1 MSTKE
6 DYYSLKLQATCIMLG
21 YTWGSSKFVGLATE
35 EANHA
40 FLGRDARHVSI
51 TIRDVQLCHAV
62 APLLN
67 PVLVS
72 LLKQYDATRNESFKS
87 LRYSHDVVH
96 PSSWVEIE
104 SASDTASSTK
114 PRKYEPQSSV
124 DEEDLGGASEQ
135 GFQAA
140 RSPSNYGPVSQD
152 GDRTTA
158 EMGTG
163 SNTSREPSIAGPAP
177 TSGVSTPTEQSTV
190 PTSPASGVDSQEE
203 KSRDGADG
211 ADGGASAF
219 QSSRNSNEPDTIIAL
234 PSSLQATEPS
244 TSTLATPGLPDWSSD
259 IVSEGGLLE
268 SRSSQEP
275 QAPEVR
281 SSQAVSPVPGNESG
295 NDKTKLVTTSECET
309 PVEYDVDTPLPD
321 WTTTADD
328 GLVKKVRHT
337 ASHGSY
343 SDIIPATNA
352 KEAQDV
358 RR

>member
-21 YTWGSSKFVGLATE
+21 YTWGSSKFVGLAAE

-51 TIRDVQLCHAV
+51 TIRNMQLCHAV

-72 LLKQYDATRNESFKS
+72 LLKQYDVTMNDSFQS

-96 PSSWVEIE
+96 PGSWFEIE
-104 SASDTASSTK
+104 AAGDTASSTK
-114 PRKYEPQSSV
+114 PKKYGPQSSV
-124 DEEDLGGASEQ
+124 EEEDAVGISKQ

-140 RSPSNYGPVSQD
+140 RSPSNFGPVSQG
-152 GDRTTA
+152 GDRA
-158 EMGTG
+158 PSEMGTG
-163 SNTSREPSIAGPAP
+163 SNTSREPSITGPAP
-177 TSGVSTPTEQSTV
+177 TSDVSTPAEHSTV
-190 PTSPASGVDSQEE
+190 PTSPASVDLQEE
-203 KSRDGADG
+203 KSGDGADE
-211 ADGGASAF
+211 GASVF
-219 QSSRNSNEPDTIIAL
+219 QASKKSNELDTIIAL

-244 TSTLATPGLPDWSSD
+244 TSTLFTSGLPDWSSD
-259 IVSEGGLLE
+259 IVPEGGLLE

-281 SSQAVSPVPGNESG
+281 LSQGVSPVPGNESG

-309 PVEYDVDTPLPD
+309 PVESDVDTPLPD
-321 WTTTADD
+321 LTTTADD
-328 GLVKKVRHT
+328 GPVKKVRHI

-343 SDIIPATNA
+343 SDIIPAADA
-352 KEAQDV
+352 KEGQDG
-358 RR
+358 RT